1 MNSLARKSFVGSL
14 YRLLTSCSQ
23 VKLMEDYSNPEQLRK
38 LLELYWMS
46 TEPVKRYS
54 EAIGSGVP
62 FEIRVNDVS
71 RLRIARHSF
80 ELVRD

>member
-1 MNSLARKSFVGSL
+1 
-14 YRLLTSCSQ
+14 
-23 VKLMEDYSNPEQLRK
+23 MEDYSNPEQLRK

-54 EAIGSGVP
+54 EAISSGVP

>member
-1 MNSLARKSFVGSL
+1 
-14 YRLLTSCSQ
+14 
-23 VKLMEDYSNPEQLRK
+23 MEDYSKPEQLRR

-54 EAIGSGVP
+54 EAISSGVP
-62 FEIRVNDVS
+62 FEIRVNDIS
-71 RLRIARHSF
+71 KLRIDRHSF